1 MGLQLDPG
9 IRGRKGLAMWALC
22 WLVGSGMGVALL
34 LRGAAW
40 LAERGLPP
48 EPRGHRVVEYD
59 PETGTFRTLT
69 TRATR

>member
-1 MGLQLDPG
+1 
-9 IRGRKGLAMWALC
+9 MWALC
-22 WLVGSGMGVALL
+22 WWVGSAMGVALL

-48 EPRGHRVVEYD
+48 ESRRRRALEYD
-59 PETGTFRTLT
+59 PGTGTFRTLT

>member
-1 MGLQLDPG
+1 
-9 IRGRKGLAMWALC
+9 MWALC
-22 WLVGSGMGVALL
+22 LVITVSLSVALL

>member
-1 MGLQLDPG
+1 
-9 IRGRKGLAMWALC
+9 
-22 WLVGSGMGVALL
+22 MGVALL

-48 EPRGHRVVEYD
+48 ESRRRRALEYD
-59 PETGTFRTLT
+59 PGTGTFRTLT